1 MSPKELVLAQAE
13 VITQQAKES
22 LQNLKKI
29 ALSEAWKLLQL
40 ATAGIVQI
48 IENVAGD
55 LEGKEKKDLAIS
67 YISGFYDTVFVV
79 VNIPFL
85 PTIIQPLIHKY
96 VKAIL
101 MIMVSSTIDATVTIF
116 RQTGIF
122 LRKEQSV

>member
-122 LRKEQSV
+122 LRKEQSA